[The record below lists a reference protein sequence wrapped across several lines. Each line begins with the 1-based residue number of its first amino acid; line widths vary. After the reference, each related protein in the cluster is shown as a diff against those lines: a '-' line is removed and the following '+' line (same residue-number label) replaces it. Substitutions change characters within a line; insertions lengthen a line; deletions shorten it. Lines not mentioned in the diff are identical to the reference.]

1 MPHMKGKRAA
11 TTIYLKPEA
20 LETLQKLSEQQDRPM
35 AQLLREAVNDLFT
48 KYNVKVRK
56 PKAEQ

>member
-20 LETLQKLSEQQDRPM
+20 LEALQKLGEQQDRPM

-56 PKAEQ
+56 SKVEQ